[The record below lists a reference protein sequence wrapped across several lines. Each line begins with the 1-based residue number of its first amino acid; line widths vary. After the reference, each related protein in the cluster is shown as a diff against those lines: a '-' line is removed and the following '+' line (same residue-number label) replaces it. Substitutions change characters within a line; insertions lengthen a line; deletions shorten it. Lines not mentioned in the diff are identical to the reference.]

1 MAIYISEKFKQF
13 RKASDLT
20 QEQIADIFNVSPQT
34 VSRWETGVN
43 FPDIEML
50 PSIAEFFKVTV
61 DDLLGVDIAQ
71 KKAKAKK
78 YWIAIHEKFRE
89 GLFDEAITIGRKA
102 VAEMPN
108 DYNLL
113 AWLALVLWQKHH
125 EVPKEEQEKYIRE
138 VISINERILEQC
150 PYEPGDCTR
159 SNAYQQLAYAYND
172 IGDKEKALKFA
183 NGLTYH
189 ESQIARCVILEGEEK
204 LKQTI
209 LNIEI
214 FANLIMQHIEIIEG
228 QEKTNE
234 VYIQIN
240 EEAVN
245 CESLIQNTIVVCNEI
260 IEKLKKYA
268 KTNNAAVICPGSTF
282 Y

>member
-1 MAIYISEKFKQF
+1 MAIYLSEKFKQF
-13 RKASDLT
+13 RKARDLT
-20 QEQIADIFNVSPQT
+20 QEQIADTFNVSPQT
-34 VSRWETGVN
+34 VSRWETGTN
-43 FPDIEML
+43 FPDIEVL

-78 YWIAIHEKFRE
+78 FWTEIHEKFRE
-89 GLFDEAITIGRKA
+89 RLLDDAITIGRKA
-102 VAEMPN
+102 VAEIPN

-113 AWLALVLWQKHH
+113 AWLALVLWEKHY
-125 EVPKEEQEKYIRE
+125 EVPAGEQEKFIRE
-138 VISINERILEQC
+138 VISINERILEEC

-159 SNAYQQLAYAYND
+159 ANAYQRLAYAYSD

-189 ESQIARCVILEGEEK
+189 DSQVMRCRILEGEEK

-214 FANLIMQHIEIIEG
+214 FANLVMRHIEFLEEF
-228 QEKTNE
+228 EKTE
-234 VYIQIN
+234 ETHIQIN
-240 EEAVN
+240 DEAVN
-245 CESLIQNTIVVCNEI
+245 GELLIQNTITVCNEI

-268 KTNNAAVICPGSTF
+268 KTDRE
-282 Y
+282 